1 MDAQHRGSPFRVSD
15 AFVVLIL
22 VGIVTAVA
30 LPGINRFMRSLE
42 LNRQAQQVA
51 TMLRVARQ
59 RAITENNPYV
69 VWWSDPSRGWGWWDD
84 DDNDGVR
91 DDSEAARE
99 PVPLPAWIV
108 VSPSSAN
115 PFPSDTLRFFPDGS
129 ANWSGSV
136 VLTNRDGYARSLS
149 VVRPTGMVTVQ

>member
-1 MDAQHRGSPFRVSD
+1 MDAQHRGTPFRVSD
-15 AFVVLIL
+15 AVVVLVL

-30 LPGINRFMRSLE
+30 VPGINRFVRGID
-42 LNRQAQQVA
+42 LNRQTQQVA

-91 DDSEAARE
+91 DKSEDARE
-99 PVPLPAWIV
+99 PRPLPTWIV
-108 VSPSSAN
+108 VSPSSTS

-129 ANWSGSV
+129 ASSSGSV
-136 VLTNRDGYARSLS
+136 VLTNRDGYVRSLS
-149 VVRPTGMVTVQ
+149 VVRLTGMVTVQ